1 MSKINTRSLISI
13 ALVITS
19 ILSACMLWFTRSE
32 WQESLSAFA
41 LSDNVMW
48 YRLMHLSASWFL
60 ILNYKSSWHNLIIGF
75 GMGLI
80 LIFDMYHYFTIHAIV
95 TVATIVFTCYSL
107 IINSKDFEQHLMFFL
122 SGVAVL
128 VFGIG
133 YFDST
138 FHLLLAEIIAM
149 LCLMTGKLREFYLKK
164 T

>member
-1 MSKINTRSLISI
+1 MIKNISI

-19 ILSACMLWFTRSE
+19 ILSACILWFTRSE
-32 WQESLSAFA
+32 WQDSLSAFA

-60 ILNYKSSWHNLIIGF
+60 VLNYKSSWHNLVIGF

-80 LIFDMYHYFTIHAIV
+80 LIFDMYHFFIIHAIV

-107 IINSKDFEQHLMFFL
+107 IINSKDFEQHLMLFL

-128 VFGIG
+128 IFGIG
-133 YFDST
+133 YFNST

-164 T
+164 NDIEL